1 MRSLSWF
8 TCLLAA
14 SAVAATPAPGHHP
27 HKGCLT
33 DSAAASLVEKY
44 VSLFVEIDEG
54 LARAILAP
62 DFIQISDSLNFIDAK
77 NTKLVSL
84 LVIAHEVRS

>member
-1 MRSLSWF
+1 MRSLYWF
-8 TCLLAA
+8 TFLLAA
-14 SAVAATPAPGHHP
+14 SAVAATLAPGHHP

-62 DFIQISDSLNFIDAK
+62 DFTEISDSLNFIDPN

-84 LVIAHEVRS
+84 LVIGHGARF

>member
-1 MRSLSWF
+1 MRSLSLLPF
-8 TCLLAA
+8 LLAA
-14 SAVAATPAPGHHP
+14 PYVAATPAPGHYP

-44 VSLFVEIDEG
+44 VSLFVEIDES

-62 DFIQISDSLNFIDAK
+62 DFTEISDSLNFIDPN
-77 NTKLVSL
+77 NTKLVSMF
-84 LVIAHEVRS
+84 VAA